1 MPNSVFLILPSLH
14 ILRKTQAMVVL
25 ISRCLVKSLINKNCH
40 NSRNINDTKLGLV
53 TKTDKRNMTMSKNFN
68 YNDNDVVSAND
79 DVIVSPFF
87 NLWLIWYTLKA
98 GFRIGG
104 L

>member
-1 MPNSVFLILPSLH
+1 MPNSIFLILPSLH
-14 ILRKTQAMVVL
+14 ILHKTQTMILL
-25 ISRCLVKSLINKNCH
+25 ISRCLVKSLRNKNYH
-40 NSRNINDTKLGLV
+40 NSRNINDTKLGLA
-53 TKTDKRNMTMSKNFN
+53 TKPDKRNMTMSENFN

-79 DVIVSPFF
+79 NVIVSHFF

>member
-1 MPNSVFLILPSLH
+1 
-14 ILRKTQAMVVL
+14 
-25 ISRCLVKSLINKNCH
+25 
-40 NSRNINDTKLGLV
+40 
-53 TKTDKRNMTMSKNFN
+53 MTMSKNFN

-79 DVIVSPFF
+79 DVIVSHFF

-98 GFRIGG
+98 GFPIGG